1 MKTQKIKNRLL
12 TISAIL
18 GLAAG
23 GISVASA
30 NDLFNGDLDIVGAQG
45 ANGQANAGPAGWNIT
60 AVESLNG
67 SFDDGADS
75 ETWCDEDGGGYG
87 LFLKPFQ
94 GSTNSNPALDNT
106 LSVWFYQSNPCSA
119 GTKETLSAY
128 ACGEA
133 NYSGYDTNVV
143 NNGLSPYTGLYV
155 EFLNAS
161 GQGIVTN
168 TYDLVKAGLSNAGD
182 PDPITQFTTPQF
194 TAPAG
199 TVSVIAG
206 AEMLN
211 VWGTSGSQSLLMDV
225 FDLESVAPAGS
236 PVITQQ
242 PTAATAPLGGNA
254 SFTVA
259 TSPAA
264 TTYTWSLNGNTIS
277 DGGEF
282 SGSATATLKITG
294 VSTNDVGHYQVSVAN
309 SLGSSFSQKVPLA
322 VNGLNLFPTVSITG
336 TIGDTYAIERS
347 SSPSGPWTSFSTNK
361 LSSSSVL
368 YIVDYTLPV
377 SPSEFYQAV
386 FLY

>member
-1 MKTQKIKNRLL
+1 MKIKTLRKQLVTL
-12 TISAIL
+12 AAVL

-23 GISVASA
+23 GIGVAKA
-30 NDLFNGDLDIVGAQG
+30 NDLFNGNLDILGAAG
-45 ANGQANAGPAGWNIT
+45 ANGQANPGPAGWSIT

-94 GSTNSNPALDNT
+94 GSTNSNPSLDNT
-106 LSVWFYQSNPCSA
+106 ISVWFYQINPCSP

-128 ACGEA
+128 ACGQA
-133 NYSGYDTNVV
+133 NYSGYDTTVV

-168 TYDLVKAGLSNAGD
+168 TYDLVANGLSNAGD
-182 PDPITQFTTPQF
+182 PVPVTQFTTPQF

-199 TVSVIAG
+199 TVSVEAG

-211 VWGTSGSQSLLMDV
+211 VWGTSGAQSLTMDV

-242 PTAATAPLGGNA
+242 PVGATSPLGGNA
-254 SFTVA
+254 SFTVV

-264 TTYTWSLNGNTIS
+264 TTYAWTLNGNPIS
-277 DGGEF
+277 NGGEF
-282 SGSATATLKITG
+282 SGATTATLTITG
-294 VSTNDVGHYQVSVAN
+294 VSAADVGHYRVLVGN
-309 SLGSSFSQKVPLA
+309 TLGSVYSQNAPLA
-322 VNGLNLFPTVSITG
+322 INSLNLFPTVGITG
-336 TIGDTYAIERS
+336 TIGDTYAIERANTVNGTYT
-347 SSPSGPWTSFSTNK
+347 PFSTNK
-361 LSSSSVL
+361 LTTVPQ

-377 SPSEFYQAV
+377 TPSAFYKAV

>member
-1 MKTQKIKNRLL
+1 
-12 TISAIL
+12 
-18 GLAAG
+18 
-23 GISVASA
+23 
-30 NDLFNGDLDIVGAQG
+30 
-45 ANGQANAGPAGWNIT
+45 
-60 AVESLNG
+60 
-67 SFDDGADS
+67 
-75 ETWCDEDGGGYG
+75 
-87 LFLKPFQ
+87 
-94 GSTNSNPALDNT
+94 
-106 LSVWFYQSNPCSA
+106 
-119 GTKETLSAY
+119 
-128 ACGEA
+128 
-133 NYSGYDTNVV
+133 
-143 NNGLSPYTGLYV
+143 
-155 EFLNAS
+155 
-161 GQGIVTN
+161 
-168 TYDLVKAGLSNAGD
+168 
-182 PDPITQFTTPQF
+182 
-194 TAPAG
+194 
-199 TVSVIAG
+199 
-206 AEMLN
+206 
-211 VWGTSGSQSLLMDV
+211 
-225 FDLESVAPAGS
+225 
-236 PVITQQ
+236 
-242 PTAATAPLGGNA
+242 
-254 SFTVA
+254 VA